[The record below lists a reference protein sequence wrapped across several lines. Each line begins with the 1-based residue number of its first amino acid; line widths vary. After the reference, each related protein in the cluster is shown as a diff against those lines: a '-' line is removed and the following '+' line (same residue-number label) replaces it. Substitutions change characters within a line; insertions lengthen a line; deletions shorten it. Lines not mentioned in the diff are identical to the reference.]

1 MGLNRPPKQTIFEN
15 ADGRRFSGGHS
26 LFRLHPLPP
35 EFSLFPYFRGMR
47 ILLSLLCVALLAS
60 CEEKKVPEVT
70 PYMKQYAGQYLIKG
84 TDEDPKKA
92 SERFVL
98 SPNGHA
104 EWHRLVKDPAIGQ
117 FMLDEIKAGT
127 WTAQEKEIR
136 VAIKG
141 LWNSET
147 IIYQKRDSAWQESGM
162 PQRHID
168 LLVAF

>member
-1 MGLNRPPKQTIFEN
+1 
-15 ADGRRFSGGHS
+15 
-26 LFRLHPLPP
+26 
-35 EFSLFPYFRGMR
+35 MR